1 LPDVPTIAEAG
12 LPGYDASN
20 WQGVFAPAKTP
31 AHIIDRLNS
40 EFRWALSQPDVLK
53 QLAVNGYEPIGS
65 TPVEFVKVIQVEN
78 VKWGKVISTSGARA
92 E

>member
-31 AHIIDRLNS
+31 ARIIDRLNS
-40 EFRWALSQPDVLK
+40 EFRWALSQADVLK

-65 TPVEFVKVIQVEN
+65 TPAEFVKIIQVEN